1 MKTFLIADGDIVINS
16 DQKIEMVDGDAEV
29 AQALE
34 RCFTTN
40 TGEWFLNAG
49 HGLEYPKIR
58 GKGVSDEA
66 IQMAVIKAAVQD
78 KRVKEVI
85 SIDIERNEPGRAV
98 RILLHCKL
106 DSGVTTAVP
115 FSFY

>member
-1 MKTFLIADGDIVINS
+1 MKTFKITDGDFSFGSNKKIVMTDGS
-16 DQKIEMVDGDAEV
+16 DEE

-40 TGEWFLNAG
+40 AGEWFLNAV

-58 GKGVSDEA
+58 GKGITDEA

-78 KRVKEVI
+78 TRVKEVI
-85 SIDIERNEPGRAV
+85 SIDIDRNEAKRTV
-98 RILLHCKL
+98 SIIFQCRLV
-106 DSGVTTAVP
+106 SGATVIVP
-115 FSFY
+115 FSF